1 MAHGEWYWCL
11 KHRAV
16 EPYEGCRSE
25 ERLGPYAT
33 QAEASH
39 ALEKVAEGNKEFD
52 HDPRF
57 NDVDENG
64 DPVEGWSPFKA

>member
-1 MAHGEWYWCL
+1 MAEGEWYWCL

-16 EPYEGCRSE
+16 EPYDGCRAE

-33 QAEASH
+33 QGEASR
-39 ALEKVAEGNKEFD
+39 ALQKVAERNKQFD

-57 NDVDENG
+57 NDLDENG
-64 DPVEGWSPFKA
+64 EPEDGWAPFGG

>member
-11 KHRAV
+11 KHQAV

-25 ERLGPYAT
+25 ERLGPYET
-33 QAEASH
+33 QAEAAS
-39 ALEKVAEGNKEFD
+39 ALQKVAERNKQFD

-57 NDVDENG
+57 VDLDENG
-64 DPVEGWSPFKA
+64 EPVEGWGPFSG